1 MADLQVKGSKIVLI
15 DSGDNVVYELPDSS
29 GSAGQA
35 LISNGTGKIN
45 YGGISID
52 AVLAAGNT
60 SDRRASV
67 TTANIKVLKYG
78 RGLGIPLPASGSQS
92 TPTSHGYVSGGAVSI
107 LTSRDT
113 IEKFNLDV
121 GETNATDIADLTVSR
136 WATSGQSSSTHGY
149 TTGGTTS
156 PTDPYTLYD
165 IIDKFPF
172 SSDANASDVGNLT
185 QGFQNGAGHQSSTH
199 GYISGYGSTGVQK
212 YPFASD
218 ANATE
223 ASRYTNGFNQSAGQS
238 SSTHGYNSGGAY
250 PSNVPPAANLEE
262 DRIDKFPF
270 ANNSAASLVGDLSL
284 ARKICVGIESDTA
297 GLTCGGSKSY
307 APPSSLPFTGGLI
320 NRVDKFPFATDA
332 NATDLSNL
340 STHCSQQAGI
350 SGSNEGFVCGGQ
362 TNSGPSAPLS
372 SKSNLIQR
380 VSYVNSGLAIEIG
393 DLTVAK
399 ATAAGQEV

>member
-1 MADLQVKGSKIVLI
+1 MADLQVKGSKIALI

-121 GETNATDIADLTVSR
+121 GETNSTDIADLTVSR

-172 SSDANASDVGNLT
+172 SSDANATDVGDLT
-185 QGFQNGAGHQSSTH
+185 LGISSGHGNQSSTT
-199 GYISGYGSTGVQK
+199 GYVSGYGGTNVQK

-218 ANATE
+218 ANAT
-223 ASRYTNGFNQSAGQS
+223 SDLRYTFGFTQAAGQS
-238 SSTHGYNSGGAY
+238 SSTHGYSSGGAY
-250 PSNVPPAANLEE
+250 PNNVPPAANLEE

-284 ARKICVGIESDTA
+284 ARKNCVGIESDTA
-297 GLTCGGSKSY
+297 GLTCGGHKGY
-307 APPSSLPFTGGLI
+307 APPSSLPFTAGII

-340 STHCSQQAGI
+340 NIHCSQQAGI

-372 SKSNLIQR
+372 LKSNLIQR
-380 VSYVNSGLAIEIG
+380 VSYVSSGTAFDIG

-399 ATAAGQEV
+399 SYAAGQEV

>member
-1 MADLQVKGSKIVLI
+1 MADLQVKGSKIALI
-15 DSGDNVVYELPDSS
+15 DSSDNVVYELPDSS

-35 LISNGTGKIN
+35 LISDGTGKIN

-52 AVLAAGNT
+52 AVLATGNT

-67 TTANIKVLKYG
+67 NTANIKVLKYG

-113 IEKFNLDV
+113 IEKFNLDL
-121 GETNATDIADLTVSR
+121 GETNSTDIADLTVSR
-136 WATSGQSSSTHGY
+136 RDVSGQSSDTHGY
-149 TTGGTTS
+149 TAGGTTS
-156 PTDPYTLYD
+156 PSDPYALYD

-172 SSDANASDVGNLT
+172 SSDANATDVGNLT
-185 QGFQNGAGHQSSTH
+185 QGFQNGCGHQSSTH
-199 GYISGYGSTGVQK
+199 GYVSGYGTTGVQK

-223 ASRYTNGFNQSAGQS
+223 DTRYTNGFNQAAGQS
-238 SSTHGYNSGGAY
+238 SSTHGYNSGGFH
-250 PSNVPPAANLEE
+250 PHLGPPVDLRDDDTIN
-262 DRIDKFPF
+262 KFPF
-270 ANNSAASLVGDLSL
+270 ANNSAASLVGDLTL
-284 ARKICVGIESDTA
+284 RRKNSAGIESDTA
-297 GLTCGGSKSY
+297 GLTCGGNRSY
-307 APPSSLPFTGGLI
+307 GFPFSGGI
-320 NRVDKFPFATDA
+320 VDRVDKFPFATDA

-340 STHCSQQAGI
+340 DINCSHQAGI

-362 TNSGPSAPLS
+362 THSGPSAPLS
-372 SKSNLIQR
+372 FKSNLIQR
-380 VSYVNSGLAIEIG
+380 VSYVSSGVAIDIG